1 MTSLQT
7 AFNFLEFLRA
17 RRSVRRFL
25 ADPVPQETLTR
36 LLEAATWAP
45 SAHNRQPWRFVVLE
59 NIAARQ
65 KLADAMGDDL
75 YRDLLS
81 DGIEAEE
88 AKRQVTRS
96 RERIAGAPIAIL
108 LCLDTTSGDPYPDG
122 HRQRAEYI
130 MGVQSVALAG
140 GMLLLAA
147 HAEGLGAVWVCA
159 PLFAPETVQ
168 EVLDL
173 PVSWEPQALILLG
186 TSASKPPLRP
196 RHTVEEVSHFIR

>member
-1 MTSLQT
+1 MR
-7 AFNFLEFLRA
+7 AFQSGIDFLEFLRT

-25 ADPVPQETLTR
+25 SDPAPPEILTR

-59 NIAARQ
+59 NHAARQ
-65 KLADAMGDDL
+65 RLADAMGDDL
-75 YRDLLS
+75 FRDLIS
-81 DGIEAEE
+81 DGIEAKE
-88 AKRQVTRS
+88 AERQVTRS
-96 RERIAGAPIAIL
+96 RERITSAPAAIL
-108 LCLDTTSGDPYPDG
+108 LCLDTSSGDPYPDSR
-122 HRQRAEYI
+122 RQRAEYI

-159 PLFAPETVQ
+159 PLFTPARVQ

-186 TSASKPPLRP
+186 TPASKPQFRP
-196 RHTVEEVSHFIR
+196 RHAIEDVAYFIR